1 MKAALLYGPR
11 DIRVE
16 DVSEP
21 RINKGEVLIKPHRVG
36 ICGSDLNRYRRGIKI
51 SYSLVMGHECCGDIV
66 QPGEGVTELKIG
78 QRIAIL
84 PNFWC
89 GNCVHCRMGR
99 ENLCPS
105 KVSLGVTVDGCFA
118 EYVKIPA
125 RYAWPILGNVSD
137 EEGASIEPV
146 AVAVRAVQ
154 KMGNLLGRWVMILGA
169 GSIGLF
175 VLQAAKGAGAK
186 VLLADIIQE
195 RLTLGKTLGADGM
208 INVSRDALEQ
218 SIASH
223 TEGQGID
230 VVVETAGGAKTFEQ
244 AIETVNT
251 GGKIILLGL
260 PHDATSISSDLIV
273 RKEIEIVGSII
284 YSHED
289 FSQAKQLIGEG
300 RVSVAPLITHSF
312 SLNDIQEAFDTS
324 DKGRGIKIMIDL
336 TKETA

>member
-51 SYSLVMGHECCGDIV
+51 SYPLVMGHECCGDIV
-66 QPGEGVTELKIG
+66 QLGEGITDLKIG

-84 PNFWC
+84 PNFGC

-125 RYAWPILGNVSD
+125 RYAWPIADNISD
-137 EEGASIEPV
+137 EEGATIEPV

-175 VLQAAKGAGAK
+175 VLQVARSAGAK
-186 VLLADIIQE
+186 VVVADIIEE
-195 RLTLGKTLGADGM
+195 RLTSGRKLGADGM
-208 INVSRDALEQ
+208 INVSQDALEQ
-218 SIASH
+218 SIVSL

-230 VVVETAGGAKTFEQ
+230 IVVETAGGAKTFEQ
-244 AIETVNT
+244 AIEMVNA

-260 PHDATSISSDLIV
+260 PHDATNISSDLIV

-289 FSQAKQLIGEG
+289 FSQAIQLIREG
-300 RVSVAPLITHSF
+300 RVTVAPLITHSF
-312 SLNDIQEAFDTS
+312 SLNDIKEAFDMS
-324 DKGRGIKIMIDL
+324 DKGQGIKIMIDL
-336 TKETA
+336 TKKTA